1 LSLRA
6 SATVVERVGGA
17 IADGRAAAAFLT
29 RLPLYRGV
37 RGVSLDGVAL
47 WFPAVGWGI
56 GATTGA
62 LAIGVGNRAGW
73 FVGAAIAVAFGV
85 ALTGALHVDGLA
97 DTADALGATTRDDA
111 LRIMRDS
118 RIGAYGAVA
127 IALSLILR
135 VAAIARLAEASQ
147 WLEIAAAGALG
158 RAAPVVA
165 SGWLGYARTGGG
177 AGQLLTGTRPRMRA
191 ALVAAIALA
200 FACLSAKAAGAEAAL
215 CAAAVCA
222 ACVWRLRRWL
232 GGLTGDAA
240 GATVELTEIAVLVFF
255 CVR

>member
-1 LSLRA
+1 
-6 SATVVERVGGA
+6 VVERVGGA

-29 RLPLYRGV
+29 RLPLYRGA
-37 RGVSLDGVAL
+37 RGVYLDGVAL

-56 GATTGA
+56 GAATGGV
-62 LAIGVGNRAGW
+62 AIGIGNCAGW
-73 FVGAAIAVAFGV
+73 FVGAAAAVAFGV
-85 ALTGALHVDGLA
+85 ALTGALHIDGLA
-97 DTADALGATTRDDA
+97 DTADALGAKNREDA

-118 RIGAYGAVA
+118 HVGAYGAVA

-135 VAAIARLAEASQ
+135 VAAIGRLVEASH
-147 WLEIAAAGALG
+147 WLDIAAAGALG

-177 AGQLLTGTRPRMRA
+177 AGQLLAGTHPRVRA
-191 ALVAAIALA
+191 GLVGAIALA
-200 FACLSAKAAGAEAAL
+200 LACVSSGTTGAEAAL
-215 CAAAVCA
+215 CAAALCA
-222 ACVWRLRRWL
+222 ACVWQLRRWL

-240 GATVELTEIAVLVFF
+240 GAIVEVTEIAVLIFF